1 MFYRLFESSCSGRK
15 SGPWPCSCW
24 SCYRS
29 VYITVWGFK
38 TRKDG
43 ILDRLTTCR
52 VRLEQKVIIV
62 GEEEARNLGLC
73 SEIFTVH
80 LSRTVQQLFC
90 DREIENDVFCKRQTE
105 ILGLILNYFCLI
117 SLATTE
123 DLKWEKCWVR
133 MWTFSWVIASRSV
146 LLATNKK
153 LVDLLIT
160 R

>member
-43 ILDRLTTCR
+43 ILDRLTTC
-52 VRLEQKVIIV
+52 LEQKVIIV
-62 GEEEARNLGLC
+62 GEEEAQKLGLC
-73 SEIFTVH
+73 GEIFTVH

-123 DLKWEKCWVR
+123 DLKWGKSWVR
-133 MWTFSWVIASRSV
+133 VRTFSWVIA
-146 LLATNKK
+146 LLATNRK

-160 R
+160 W